1 MKTLRGITA
10 AAALLLAG
18 VAQADYAVSPESPD
32 ANIDLMSPSTW
43 FDSMPAAGMTMP
55 FNPMHPAGWA
65 VIMNPRTHTDF
76 HMAFTNPATYAQF
89 MTPQFYM
96 QFMNPKNLM
105 AWFNPANYATF
116 LDVNTYAYWM
126 TPHAYIHA
134 MNPANYMQAFNFAN
148 YAPFLSPETFANWV
162 TPSAYSLT
170 GEPTGIVKGG
180 AGVDYV
186 EVLLGDS
193 TAPVGDSTAP
203 AKTPTE

>member
-1 MKTLRGITA
+1 MRKTKMKTLRGITA

-18 VAQADYAVSPESPD
+18 VAQADYAVSPESLD

-134 MNPANYMQAFNFAN
+134 MNPAN
-148 YAPFLSPETFANWV
+148 ETFANWI

-186 EVLLGDS
+186 EMLL
-193 TAPVGDSTAP
+193 GDSTAP